1 MEGPIRAP
9 AVAGQFYPGT
19 GAALVREI
27 EAAYLSPLGPG
38 RLPEVN
44 AQGPRRIL
52 GLVCPHAG
60 YVYSGPVAAHSY
72 YHLAADGLPP
82 TVVVLG
88 FSHRPLGL
96 RGALQTSGAWRTPL
110 GLAAVDAE
118 AASQVA
124 QALPEL
130 LDDARALAE
139 EHSLEVQLPFLQ
151 HLYGESLRFVPVMLD
166 RQDWAT
172 ARAVGEG
179 LGQALA
185 GREVVVVASTDMSH
199 YVPAPLAQEQDL
211 HLADYLTRLDAEG
224 LVRERD
230 RRGITMCG
238 PGVTAAMLVAARAW
252 GARQGE
258 VLAYHHSGEVAH
270 MAEVVGYLA
279 AQVVR

>member
-19 GAALVREI
+19 ETALVREI

-44 AQGPRRIL
+44 VQGPRRIL

-72 YHLAADGLPP
+72 YHLAADGLPR

-96 RGALQTSGAWRTPL
+96 RGALQTSGAWQTPL
-110 GLAAVDAE
+110 GLAEVDAE
-118 AASQVA
+118 AAAQVA

-130 LDDARALAE
+130 VDDARALAE

-151 HLYGESLRFVPVMLD
+151 HLYGEGLRFVPVMLD
-166 RQDWAT
+166 RQDWAV

-185 GREVVVVASTDMSH
+185 GREVVLVASTDMSH

-211 HLADYLTRLDAEG
+211 HLAGYLTRLDAEG

-230 RRGITMCG
+230 RQRITMCG
-238 PGVTAAMLVAARAW
+238 PGATAAMLVAVRAW
-252 GARQGE
+252 GAREGE
-258 VLAYHHSGEVAH
+258 ILAYHHSGEVAH
-270 MAEVVGYLA
+270 TAEVVGYLA